1 MPRTTKPLSD
11 TECRN
16 ARPREKDY
24 SLFDGNGLHL
34 LVKKNGTRSWR
45 FKFTKPDGK
54 AGLMAFGDYPILSLT
69 EARAK
74 HAAAR
79 NLLAKGIDPVV
90 HKQQLRND
98 ITRKQA
104 NSFEA
109 VAREW
114 HAKNAGKWSSDHASR
129 ILTRL
134 EADVFPSIGHCPVAE
149 LKTRDLLVPLRII
162 EQRDALD
169 LAGRVRQHINGIM
182 RYAVQTGLIDSNPAA
197 DLTGA
202 LSVRKGKHH
211 PALPLQDI
219 PDFLRR
225 LHGYK
230 GRLLTVLAVRLT
242 LLTFVHSSELR
253 FMRWDE
259 LDMDRAIWTIPASR
273 DPIEGVKYSHR
284 GAKMRESHIVPLSRQ
299 ALAVIE
305 AIRPLTGR
313 FDLVFAGDHDVSK
326 PMSENTVNAVL
337 RRLGYNTKVELC
349 GHGFRA
355 MACSALLE
363 SGQWSK
369 DAIER
374 QMSHKERNGVRA
386 AYIHLAEFIAQRQ
399 QMVQW
404 WADWLDSCKN
414 HYVPPHEFSGM
425 ESNVIHLPNS
435 LSA

>member
-54 AGLMAFGDYPILSLT
+54 AGLMAFGDYPTLSLT
-69 EARAK
+69 DARK
-74 HAAAR
+74 RREEVR
-79 NLLAKGIDPVV
+79 NQLAKGIDPVV
-90 HKQQLRND
+90 HKRQLRNE
-98 ITRKQA
+98 ITSKQT

-114 HAKNAGKWSSDHASR
+114 HSRSAGKWSPDHASR

-149 LKTRDLLVPLRII
+149 LKTRDLLVPLRMI

-219 PDFLRR
+219 PELLCR
-225 LHGYK
+225 LESYA
-230 GRLLTVLAVRLT
+230 GRLLTKMAVKLS
-242 LLTFVHSSELR
+242 LLTFVRSSELR

-259 LDMDRAIWTIPASR
+259 LD
-273 DPIEGVKYSHR
+273 IE
-284 GAKMRESHIVPLSRQ
+284 
-299 ALAVIE
+299 
-305 AIRPLTGR
+305 
-313 FDLVFAGDHDVSK
+313 
-326 PMSENTVNAVL
+326 
-337 RRLGYNTKVELC
+337 
-349 GHGFRA
+349 
-355 MACSALLE
+355 
-363 SGQWSK
+363 
-369 DAIER
+369 
-374 QMSHKERNGVRA
+374 
-386 AYIHLAEFIAQRQ
+386 
-399 QMVQW
+399 
-404 WADWLDSCKN
+404 
-414 HYVPPHEFSGM
+414 
-425 ESNVIHLPNS
+425 
-435 LSA
+435 